1 MTVLGDDPF
10 DYCREIEAYLCK
22 KNEGHL
28 IRIVGPAFEMV
39 RGWGDQGIPLKVALR
54 GIERTCDRHNAKPGR
69 RRPLRIEFCEADVLE
84 EFDAWRR
91 ATGVATATASEAT
104 DDKGAPGNTGNTG
117 GTGVVDAPR
126 ARKEPLAAHIERA
139 VSKLL
144 ALRLNGND
152 AAFAAVIGSTVAA
165 LDELVQNARN
175 VRGDARVAIV
185 ARLAELDA
193 SLVTAA
199 RAHVNEK
206 TAEALL
212 READAEL
219 APFAARMPAEGR
231 ERARD
236 LAFVRLLRDELGLP
250 VLTYE

>member
-1 MTVLGDDPF
+1 MNDSF

-28 IRIVGPAFEMV
+28 IRIVGPSFEMV

-54 GIERTCDRHNAKPGR
+54 GIDRTCDRHNAKPGR

-91 ATGVATATASEAT
+91 AVGAVDSVSE
-104 DDKGAPGNTGNTG
+104 PS
-117 GTGVVDAPR
+117 PSPS
-126 ARKEPLAAHIERA
+126 RKEPLAGHIERA

-144 ALRLNGND
+144 ALRVNGND
-152 AAFAAVIGSTVAA
+152 VAFAAAIASTVNA

-175 VRGDARVAIV
+175 SRGDARAAIV
-185 ARLAELDA
+185 ARLKELDA
-193 SLVTAA
+193 ALVAAA
-199 RAHVNEK
+199 RAYVDAK
-206 TAEALL
+206 TADALA

-219 APFAARMPAEGR
+219 APFAARLSEDGR
-231 ERARD
+231 QRARE
-236 LAFVRLLRDELGLP
+236 LAINRLLRDEVGLP